1 MNEMDKLIESINTFK
16 EIEDLIKA
24 KKKIV
29 FQTIDGQKYGQ
40 IELDY
45 DYLGNLYEFF

>member
-24 KKKIV
+24 KYTDRLIN
-29 FQTIDGQKYGQ
+29 
-40 IELDY
+40 ELQAKVND
-45 DYLGNLYEFF
+45 

>member
-24 KKKIV
+24 KIYTDKLIN
-29 FQTIDGQKYGQ
+29 
-40 IELDY
+40 ELQAKVND
-45 DYLGNLYEFF
+45 